1 MASTSD
7 FGEQQARETQ
17 TIPLSEWQ
25 VSPELVLVK
34 MDPFEMHDGA
44 EIDRRAWEALLGGEL
59 SKVWDEVLVNEGDE
73 ILVGGSLPI
82 KLILAPYIINTQ
94 TGLAD
99 EALRSDVDLLAT
111 HSDVME
117 RLKQSS
123 FISGSTSMAAQL
135 KVSDIKIDC
144 VSEEQIRELNVKAL
158 EELRGLVDSKIIDD
172 FLNKVADSNTG
183 ELLQLHSFFD
193 HESLSIRLVKTGG
206 EIRAF
211 ISDPADVL
219 TDDYYHKGIPSIK
232 AQLAAQAGVDS
243 FFGFVTE
250 PNLESVKALYL
261 HAFLS
266 LQKAELTTKVPLQA
280 LEAAFNRYI
289 KAVCELDISTFGDG
303 HPQNHFTYLHAV
315 AERFVNNESVFTVPE
330 NVFSKVDKEK
340 GIETVQDFIRYKVQE
355 ALARGSAS
363 NVETAMSY
371 VVAFFPM
378 GSYISEEVGKFF
390 RPLHEI
396 YPPNNLLSA
405 SLYFVK
411 PGDLPTRSGD
421 IYHPDIPAVN
431 ALVNFYRLTALNY
444 GLKQTP
450 VEGINPN
457 DLSEVYYANMA
468 GTPQGM
474 NEIMAMLFTSMEWT
488 PENNMEEIRNVVN
501 NWRLAG
507 QLKMTWRTKSFE
519 FDTSLNLEDIIEKIP
534 EYKCALEQDRESRK
548 NHDEI

>member
-7 FGEQQARETQ
+7 FGEQQAREIQ

-44 EIDRRAWEALLGGEL
+44 EIDRRSWEALLGGEL

-303 HPQNHFTYLHAV
+303 RPQNHFTYLHAV

-330 NVFSKVDKEK
+330 NVFSKV
-340 GIETVQDFIRYKVQE
+340 
-355 ALARGSAS
+355 
-363 NVETAMSY
+363 N
-371 VVAFFPM
+371 
-378 GSYISEEVGKFF
+378 
-390 RPLHEI
+390 
-396 YPPNNLLSA
+396 
-405 SLYFVK
+405 
-411 PGDLPTRSGD
+411 
-421 IYHPDIPAVN
+421 
-431 ALVNFYRLTALNY
+431 
-444 GLKQTP
+444 KQ
-450 VEGINPN
+450 
-457 DLSEVYYANMA
+457 
-468 GTPQGM
+468 
-474 NEIMAMLFTSMEWT
+474 
-488 PENNMEEIRNVVN
+488 
-501 NWRLAG
+501 
-507 QLKMTWRTKSFE
+507 K
-519 FDTSLNLEDIIEKIP
+519 KI
-534 EYKCALEQDRESRK
+534 
-548 NHDEI
+548 

>member
-7 FGEQQARETQ
+7 FGEQQAREIQ

-25 VSPELVLVK
+25 VSPELVLV
-34 MDPFEMHDGA
+34 
-44 EIDRRAWEALLGGEL
+44 
-59 SKVWDEVLVNEGDE
+59 NEGDKR
-73 ILVGGSLPI
+73 LVGESLPI

-99 EALRSDVDLLAT
+99 EALRADVDLLAT

-183 ELLQLHSFFD
+183 QLLQLHSFFD
-193 HESLSIRLVKTGG
+193 HESLSIRLVKTVG

-289 KAVCELDISTFGDG
+289 KAVCELDISTF
-303 HPQNHFTYLHAV
+303 
-315 AERFVNNESVFTVPE
+315 
-330 NVFSKVDKEK
+330 
-340 GIETVQDFIRYKVQE
+340 
-355 ALARGSAS
+355 
-363 NVETAMSY
+363 
-371 VVAFFPM
+371 
-378 GSYISEEVGKFF
+378 
-390 RPLHEI
+390 
-396 YPPNNLLSA
+396 
-405 SLYFVK
+405 
-411 PGDLPTRSGD
+411 
-421 IYHPDIPAVN
+421 
-431 ALVNFYRLTALNY
+431 
-444 GLKQTP
+444 
-450 VEGINPN
+450 
-457 DLSEVYYANMA
+457 
-468 GTPQGM
+468 
-474 NEIMAMLFTSMEWT
+474 
-488 PENNMEEIRNVVN
+488 
-501 NWRLAG
+501 
-507 QLKMTWRTKSFE
+507 
-519 FDTSLNLEDIIEKIP
+519 
-534 EYKCALEQDRESRK
+534 
-548 NHDEI
+548 